1 MRHRWSIPILLA
13 LAALAGYTLTTK
25 PVRAQGEPF
34 PFQVGDTITFSFQG
48 GGATR
53 SCRIEEMKG
62 AFARCGNTDR
72 QGPTVGRRVS
82 IVPNDVDA
90 TGGILSRQL
99 KLFDEVPHGRDMC
112 KK

>member
-1 MRHRWSIPILLA
+1 MRHPWSIPVLLA

-53 SCRIEEMKG
+53 PCRIEEMKG

-72 QGPTVGRRVS
+72 QGPTVGRKYLEEWVNVAVVEWATRV
-82 IVPNDVDA
+82 
-90 TGGILSRQL
+90 R
-99 KLFDEVPHGRDMC
+99 DER
-112 KK
+112 